1 MNHEIETMLRAAE
14 GRYPTRAEQ
23 ALLREWASRLEARLA
38 ALEELRAHEDAI
50 VRQTMTDVLKA
61 YPEFDAKMRGG
72 REAATRDLTLVL
84 RYCGQA
90 MVRGDTRYL
99 EEALL
104 AWFATILR
112 GLGFLRDFIADT
124 YRILGKHARG
134 ELSAQAFEHLRPYL
148 ELCEARLAG
157 AAPEEKVA

>member
-23 ALLREWASRLEARLA
+23 ALIREWASRLEARLG
-38 ALEELRAHEDAI
+38 ALEELRTREEAI
-50 VRQTMTDVLKA
+50 VRQTMADVVKA

-72 REAATRDLTLVL
+72 REAAIRDLSLVL

-90 MVRGDTRYL
+90 MLRGDPRYL
-99 EEALL
+99 EETLL

-112 GLGFLRDFIADT
+112 GLGFAREFIADT
-124 YRILGKHARG
+124 YKLLGKHAKAELSPQAG
-134 ELSAQAFEHLRPYL
+134 ELLRPFL
-148 ELCEARLAG
+148 DLCTERLAG
-157 AAPEEKVA
+157 AAEPEKVA